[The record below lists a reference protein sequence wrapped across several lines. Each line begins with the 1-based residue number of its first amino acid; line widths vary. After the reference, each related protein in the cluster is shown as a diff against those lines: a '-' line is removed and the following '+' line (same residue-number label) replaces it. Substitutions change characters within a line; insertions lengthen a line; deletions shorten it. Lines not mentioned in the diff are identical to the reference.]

1 MKTRHVLALLLCILL
16 LFANGALQSQQQ
28 ENPDACKFTIQEST
42 AKPAVTGTDEV
53 VSRVHVI
60 EQPDSPLEI
69 LSVDFKN
76 AALSVY
82 DEKFRWDCRSTMKI
96 RNRSDRTIQGFD
108 VLVGVRD
115 SLGAGVGGGRRI
127 STGLAPGQEVE
138 FKSCGDS
145 GSGGAPNGIVRVL
158 VGVRWVVVEGCEYHV
173 SARIPQSSGVQLR
186 PFHF

>member
-1 MKTRHVLALLLCILL
+1 MKARRILL
-16 LFANGALQSQQQ
+16 LLPLILLLPASVSVRSQQQ
-28 ENPDACKFTIQEST
+28 DDSSACKFTIHEST
-42 AKPAVTGTDEV
+42 TKPTITGPDEV
-53 VSRVHVI
+53 VSRVHAI